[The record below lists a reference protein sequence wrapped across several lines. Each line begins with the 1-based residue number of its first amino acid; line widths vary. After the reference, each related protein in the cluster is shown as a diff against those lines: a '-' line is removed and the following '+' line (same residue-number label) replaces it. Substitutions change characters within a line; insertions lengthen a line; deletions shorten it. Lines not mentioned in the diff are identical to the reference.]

1 MSAIECHQRTGYS
14 FEDADMSDIAASL
27 QAHRNDILSAA
38 ARHGAHAIRVFG
50 SVARG
55 QSTDASDVDFLVEM
69 GEDSTLLDRAA
80 LMLELRSIL
89 GCDVDVV
96 TERSLKPRVRA
107 GILREAVSL

>member
-1 MSAIECHQRTGYS
+1 MSY
-14 FEDADMSDIAASL
+14 IAASL
-27 QAHRNDILSAA
+27 QAHRADILAAA
-38 ARHGAHAIRVFG
+38 ARHGARSIRVFG

-55 QSTDASDVDFLVEM
+55 QSTEASDIDFLVEM
-69 GEDSTLLDRAA
+69 GDDSTLLDRAA

-96 TERSLKPRVRA
+96 TERSLKPRMRA